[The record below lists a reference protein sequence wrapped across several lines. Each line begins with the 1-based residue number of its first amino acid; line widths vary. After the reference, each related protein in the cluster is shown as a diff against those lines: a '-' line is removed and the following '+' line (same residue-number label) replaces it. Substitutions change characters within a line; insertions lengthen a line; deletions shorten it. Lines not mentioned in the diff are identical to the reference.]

1 VPVLS
6 ANDLARTYGA
16 RSVLSGVSL
25 TVEEGERVGL
35 VGSNGSGKSTLGRIL
50 AGVEEADRGSVVTR
64 RGLRV
69 GYLPQEPRF
78 DGDPTA
84 REAVLSGLAAWAD
97 AKARYDEASERLTRG
112 DGELERWLA
121 VQTEAAAE
129 IERLGGYDRAHQAEA
144 VLDRLGILDHDRRL
158 STLSG
163 GERRRVDLARLLV
176 ARPELAILDEPTNHL
191 DVDTIEWLETHLKDE
206 QPGALL
212 LITHDR
218 YFLDRVVTRTAE
230 LDRGALRVY
239 EGGYEAYLE
248 AKLERESQEARSE
261 QNRQNLIRR
270 ELAWLRRG
278 TPARTTK
285 QKARIDRAHAV
296 MGQDAPR
303 AQKSVALEV
312 DAVRSGKTVLEL
324 DAVRLKMGERVLV
337 DDLTL
342 VVRPGERIGIV
353 GPNGAGKT
361 TLLRA
366 ILGELPPASGR
377 VVLGQTAR
385 VTYLGQK
392 REGLDESLTVLENVA
407 GPRSRVTIGER
418 TMDARAYLD
427 RFLFEGDQQRQP
439 VSTLSGGEK
448 ARVLLAKLLLTP
460 TNLFVLDEPTNDLD
474 VTTLASLEELLIE
487 MEGTALV
494 VTHDRW
500 FLDRVATAVLSFEG
514 DGRVVRFA
522 GGYTSYREQRKAQ
535 AADARTQAPGVV
547 AAPQPAAT
555 EAKPRGKRALTYGE
569 RLELESIM
577 DRIAEAEER
586 VAELEGQLA
595 DPALYLAGG
604 GQAGG
609 GQAAPLATELASK
622 LDSAKKELEKR
633 VARWEELET
642 KRAEGGA

>member
-1 VPVLS
+1 MPVLS
-6 ANDLARTYGA
+6 ATDLARSYGA

-78 DGDPTA
+78 DGDPSA
-84 REAVLSGLAAWAD
+84 REAVLSGLAAWAA

-112 DGELERWLA
+112 DGELEQWLA
-121 VQTEAAAE
+121 AQTEAAAE

-144 VLDRLGILDHDRRL
+144 ILDRLGIFDHDRRL

-191 DVDTIEWLETHLKDE
+191 DVDTIEWLETHLASE

-218 YFLDRVVTRTAE
+218 FFLDRVVTRTAE
-230 LDRGALRVY
+230 LERGALRLY

-248 AKLERESQEARSE
+248 AKLTREAHEARAE
-261 QNRQNLIRR
+261 QNRQNLMRR
-270 ELAWLRRG
+270 ELDWLRRG
-278 TPARTTK
+278 APARTTK
-285 QKARIDRAHAV
+285 QKARIDRANAV
-296 MGQDAPR
+296 INQEAPR

-324 DAVRLKMGERVLV
+324 DAVQLSIGERVLV

-366 ILGELPPASGR
+366 ILGELAPSSGR
-377 VVLGQTAR
+377 LVLGQNAR

-407 GPRSRVTIGER
+407 GGRSRVTIGER

-427 RFLFEGDQQRQP
+427 RFLFEGEQQRQP
-439 VSTLSGGEK
+439 VGTLSGGEK
-448 ARVLLAKLLLTP
+448 ARALLAKLLLTP
-460 TNLFVLDEPTNDLD
+460 TNLFILDEPTNDLD

-487 MEGTALV
+487 MQGTALV

-500 FLDRVATAVLSFEG
+500 FLDRVATAVLAFEG
-514 DGRVVRFA
+514 EGKVVRYA
-522 GGYTSYREQRKAQ
+522 GGYTSYREQRKAL
-535 AADARTQAPGVV
+535 AAEREAARVV
-547 AAPQPAAT
+547 ATPAPAPT
-555 EAKPRGKRALTYGE
+555 ETKPRGKRALTYGE

-586 VAELEGQLA
+586 VADLEGQLA
-595 DPALYLAGG
+595 DPALYLTGG
-604 GQAGG
+604 GQAG
-609 GQAAPLATELASK
+609 PLAAELEA
-622 LDSAKKELEKR
+622 AKKELEKR

-642 KRAEGGA
+642 KRAEGGE